1 MHCQTAASTAKAHS
15 PCIRKGSS
23 DVLVMADHM
32 HSLYRPIKT
41 AKHLRLIIFM
51 KLREK
56 DESYS

>member
-1 MHCQTAASTAKAHS
+1 MHCKTAVSTAKAHS
-15 PCIRKGSS
+15 PCIQKGSS
-23 DVLVMADHM
+23 DALVMADHM

-56 DESYS
+56 V